1 MALSFVDETNTLE
14 GNRSFGSNG
23 DEAHVDDF
31 TLIAAAKRGHTRAF
45 ENLVQRYNR
54 RLFAI
59 AKRITRN
66 REDAEDVVQQSFQK
80 AFLYLDRFQGKSRF
94 STWLTRIAM
103 NEALMLLRHRQSSRK
118 LFVENS
124 SDEQETLPLDSADER
139 PNPEEDYARREQ
151 KRMVAEAINQ
161 LAPKVRKAIWLH
173 YIQELSLKE
182 MARRMGTSIP
192 AAKGR
197 IFHGR
202 RKLRPAL
209 NDFAMQ
215 S

>member
-1 MALSFVDETNTLE
+1 MALSFVGEANTLE
-14 GNRSFGSNG
+14 GNRSFESNG
-23 DEAHVDDF
+23 APVDDI
-31 TLIAAAKRGHTRAF
+31 TLIAAAKRGHARAF

-94 STWLTRIAM
+94 STWLTRIVM

-118 LFVENS
+118 VFVENS
-124 SDEQETLPLDSADER
+124 SDEQEALPLDATDYR

>member
-1 MALSFVDETNTLE
+1 
-14 GNRSFGSNG
+14 
-23 DEAHVDDF
+23 
-31 TLIAAAKRGHTRAF
+31 
-45 ENLVQRYNR
+45 
-54 RLFAI
+54 
-59 AKRITRN
+59 
-66 REDAEDVVQQSFQK
+66 
-80 AFLYLDRFQGKSRF
+80 
-94 STWLTRIAM
+94 M

-118 LFVENS
+118 VFVENS
-124 SDEQETLPLDSADER
+124 SDEQEALPLDATDYR